1 MRNRG
6 RPVAALVLSLALVW
20 PILTPPAAQAA
31 PPPPPLAATPPMG
44 FNNWNAFGCDVN
56 ETLIKET
63 ADVLVSSGLKDAGYQ
78 YVNIDDCWSLRE
90 RGPDGRLVPDP
101 AKFPSGIEG
110 VADYVHSKGL
120 KLGIYGDAGTK
131 TCAGYPGSLGHEEL
145 DAQTWADWGVD
156 YLKYDNCNN
165 QSDGSQEDYV
175 RRYTAMRQAL
185 DRTGRTIVYSICEW
199 GTSQPW
205 TWAKGIGH
213 LWRTTG
219 DISDNWASLRSIIR
233 QNAPLAPYAGP
244 GHWNDPDMLEIGNGG
259 MTATEYRTHMSMWA
273 MMAAP
278 LIIGTDLRTAS
289 AETMAILGNRELI
302 AIDQDRLGVQGAVVS
317 DENGLMVLDK
327 PLAGGDR
334 AIALYNSTDTL
345 ATVGVATGETG
356 LRRAGAY
363 RLTDVWTGATT
374 QVRST
379 ISAGVPAHGTVVYR
393 VRPLRDPATVAPAV
407 AVGAGLGTV
416 VPGPTSDTTPPT
428 TGPASADGATPATA
442 ASEPA
447 GDDTPATAGPEPAG
461 GGALTTTVTN
471 RGVGAI
477 RDLSVAAEV
486 PAGWTA
492 APATPA
498 RRARLATDATLET
511 TWQIGVPADT
521 PAGRYPIDVTAS
533 YRWGPRQRAATTS
546 SQIIAVVVTAPEDGR
561 RHLSTISPVTSA
573 NATGPVEADQS
584 NGGPLENDGNLITI
598 AGQVH
603 TRGLGTTTGSELRY
617 YLGGRCSRLVTDVG
631 IDDEAAGGP
640 ATFTVYADDTAAAAS
655 GPVAAGEA
663 PKTLTADLTGAAWLR
678 LVAESA
684 ATGTHADWATPV
696 LTCGGV
702 PDDSPVLPESRTL
715 FSFETGTE
723 GFTIANPGDGGTV
736 AQSPLFHTEGANGLK
751 VSTPVAG
758 NWFGRPLSTPLDLSG
773 ATMLRFDLKAG
784 DVGTVGEIAVQVG
797 EGFSWC
803 QGGLWTWTNPHSSKT
818 VTERFDQLSC
828 PAGVTLDRSDVRAVW
843 VFLNTGGEVLIDNV
857 RAE

>member
-1 MRNRG
+1 MMRNRG

-20 PILTPPAAQAA
+20 SFLTPPAAHAA
-31 PPPPPLAATPPMG
+31 PPPPALAATPPMG
-44 FNNWNAFGCDVN
+44 FNNWNAFGCDVD

-101 AKFPSGIEG
+101 AKFPNGIEG
-110 VADYVHSKGL
+110 VADYVHGKGL

-145 DAQTWADWGVD
+145 DARTWADWGVD

-185 DRTGRTIVYSICEW
+185 DKTGRAIVYSICEW

-219 DISDNWASLRSIIR
+219 DISDNWAALRSIIR

-289 AETMAILGNRELI
+289 AETLSILGNRELI

-327 PLAGGDR
+327 PLANGDR

-345 ATVGVATGETG
+345 ATVSVATGETG
-356 LRRAGAY
+356 LRPAGAY

-379 ISAGVPAHGTVVYR
+379 ISAAVPAHGTVVYR

-407 AVGAGLGTV
+407 AVGAELGTL
-416 VPGPTSDTTPPT
+416 VPGPT
-428 TGPASADGATPATA
+428 G
-442 ASEPA
+442 
-447 GDDTPATAGPEPAG
+447 GDP
-461 GGALTTTVTN
+461 LTTTVTN
-471 RGVGAI
+471 RGVGTI
-477 RDLSVAAEV
+477 RDLSVAADV
-486 PAGWTA
+486 PEGWTA
-492 APATPA
+492 TPAAPA
-498 RRARLATDATLET
+498 RRARLSTDATLET
-511 TWQIGVPADT
+511 AWRVGVPAGT

-533 YRWGPRQRAATTS
+533 YRWGPRQRSAATS

-561 RHLSTISPVTSA
+561 RHLSTISPVTSV

-598 AGQVH
+598 GGRVH

-640 ATFTVYADDTAAAAS
+640 ATFTVYADDATAATS

-684 ATGTHADWATPV
+684 TAGTHADWAAPV
-696 LTCGGV
+696 LTCGDV
-702 PDDSPVLPESRTL
+702 ADDSPVLPESQTL
-715 FSFETGTE
+715 FSFESGTE

-736 AQSPLFHTEGANGLK
+736 AQSSLFHTEGANGLK

-758 NWFGRPLSTPLDLSG
+758 NWFGRPLATPLDLSG
-773 ATMLRFDLKAG
+773 ATMIEFDLKAG

-797 EGFSWC
+797 EELSWC

-828 PAGVTLDRSDVRAVW
+828 PAGVTLDRSDIRAVW
-843 VFLNTGGEVLIDNV
+843 VFLNTGGEVFIDNI